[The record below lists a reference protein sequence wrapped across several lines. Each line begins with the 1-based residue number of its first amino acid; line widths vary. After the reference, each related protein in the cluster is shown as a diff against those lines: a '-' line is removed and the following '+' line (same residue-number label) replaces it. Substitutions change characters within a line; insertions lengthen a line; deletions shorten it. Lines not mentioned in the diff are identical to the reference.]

1 MIELRS
7 SFLVDS
13 CLYFHFFFSYI
24 LVYDLGMWKLD
35 LTILQV
41 SGGMFQLKASQMLLN
56 CGGRLFDRAIADHL
70 VNEFERFLLMITTRT
85 TSLHLCH

>member
-1 MIELRS
+1 M
-7 SFLVDS
+7 
-13 CLYFHFFFSYI
+13 
-24 LVYDLGMWKLD
+24 D

-70 VNEFERFLLMITTRT
+70 VTEFERLVFVILYLIVWKKIIQFRKTCTFLIKIVNRSIDTPYVK
-85 TSLHLCH
+85 C